1 MSDNLPEL
9 SRSIPEEAIMCDS
22 HSLPPEILLDIII
35 RLPIKSII
43 TCTSV
48 CKTWKSLIQNP
59 SFISDHLRHSTT
71 KYLLFSLYSKT
82 AWQVYRIPHE
92 QGREHY
98 ALHWDDNQDFNEYTK
113 FYFPLLHGQERFRV
127 VGTCNGLI
135 CLANYICCDTVIIWN
150 PCIRKFVQVS
160 KPLPLPNIPPFR
172 YSVSVG
178 FGIDSKTSDYKV
190 ARILSFRDRK
200 SASPPKLEVEVY
212 SLATAEWKTL
222 TTALPPTG
230 TECYGNPH
238 ASVNGAL
245 HWVASRRTKDNMLI
259 KFVMVL
265 DLGDEV
271 FSEIAMP
278 KFAENERNLPSTI
291 SAYGNSLALY
301 QEVSMNYLNIWLMKE
316 YGNAS
321 SWTKVVILADQGP
334 RYYRPSAKGFR
345 KSGEVILKM
354 NDTKFISR
362 DLETQEIKDLG
373 NAGYY
378 HTYVD
383 YYVESLV
390 LNDKKSQLCSY

>member
-9 SRSIPEEAIMCDS
+9 SRSFTEEAIMWDS

-59 SFISDHLRHSTT
+59 SFISDHLRHSAT

-92 QGREHY
+92 QGKEHY
-98 ALHWDDNQDFNEYTK
+98 ALHWDDNKDFNEYTK

-127 VGTCNGLI
+127 VGTCDGLI
-135 CLANYICCDTVIIWN
+135 CLANYICCDTFIIWN
-150 PCIRKFVQVS
+150 PCIRKFVQLK

-200 SASPPKLEVEVY
+200 SASPAKLEVEVY

-222 TTALPPTG
+222 TTTALPPTG

-265 DLGDEV
+265 DLEDEI
-271 FSEIAMP
+271 FSEMAMP

-291 SAYGNSLALY
+291 SAYGNSLAC
-301 QEVSMNYLNIWLMKE
+301 
-316 YGNAS
+316 
-321 SWTKVVILADQGP
+321 
-334 RYYRPSAKGFR
+334 
-345 KSGEVILKM
+345 
-354 NDTKFISR
+354 
-362 DLETQEIKDLG
+362 IKRFL
-373 NAGYY
+373 
-378 HTYVD
+378 
-383 YYVESLV
+383 
-390 LNDKKSQLCSY
+390 

>member
-1 MSDNLPEL
+1 M
-9 SRSIPEEAIMCDS
+9 
-22 HSLPPEILLDIII
+22 
-35 RLPIKSII
+35 
-43 TCTSV
+43 
-48 CKTWKSLIQNP
+48 
-59 SFISDHLRHSTT
+59 
-71 KYLLFSLYSKT
+71 
-82 AWQVYRIPHE
+82 
-92 QGREHY
+92 
-98 ALHWDDNQDFNEYTK
+98 
-113 FYFPLLHGQERFRV
+113 
-127 VGTCNGLI
+127 VGTCDGLI
-135 CLANYICCDTVIIWN
+135 CLANDICCDTFIIWN

-200 SASPPKLEVEVY
+200 SASPPKVEVEVY

-222 TTALPPTG
+222 TTALPPTS

-238 ASVNGAL
+238 ASSVNGAL
-245 HWVASRRTKDNMLI
+245 HWVASRRTEDNMLI

-265 DLGDEV
+265 DLEDEV

-301 QEVSMNYLNIWLMKE
+301 QEVSMNYLKIWLEKE

-321 SWTKVVILADQGP
+321 SWTKIVILADQGH

-362 DLETQEIKDLG
+362 DLETQEIKDIG